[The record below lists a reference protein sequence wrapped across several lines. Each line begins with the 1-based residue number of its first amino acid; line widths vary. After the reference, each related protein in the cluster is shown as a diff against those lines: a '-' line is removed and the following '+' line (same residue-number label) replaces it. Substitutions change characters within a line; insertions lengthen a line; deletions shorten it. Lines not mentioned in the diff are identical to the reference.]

1 MFFHLQWDY
10 FKHSKWNKCEYTYNF
25 RWLVGISVGPSESL
39 TSPCC
44 NSRGLSVCNED
55 VRINDPYFIIFSWFS
70 WGRDLRLN
78 WMPAIRAVIR
88 PRASYLPKRRFI
100 SCRVNDGI
108 SWGRV
113 LKWRVVEVAN
123 SSGKIPSRTNT
134 ASPHAAIKLHTRRD
148 REGKK
153 GADCWLI
160 DKPVCQFT
168 KR

>member
-1 MFFHLQWDY
+1 MRDY
-10 FKHSKWNKCEYTYNF
+10 YKHSKWKKCYFTYNF

-55 VRINDPYFIIFSWFS
+55 VRINDPYFIIFCRFWWS
-70 WGRDLRLN
+70 RDLRLK

-108 SWGRV
+108 SRGRV

-123 SSGKIPSRTNT
+123 SSGKILSRTNT
-134 ASPHAAIKLHTRRD
+134 ASPHAAINRMYKLHMRRD
-148 REGKK
+148 RESKK

-160 DKPVCQFT
+160 DKPVCQIT